1 MSNERNQES
10 AAPTR
15 RDRGR
20 LPKLENRDFKR
31 GAVEYPHRLDPN
43 DHHHLYTKPFY
54 NLANKI
60 SRWCG
65 EGLDEDTQRHFC
77 DFANIAYTLAL
88 PAGSRIL
95 DVGCGSGWLCEYFAR
110 LGYPMTGL
118 DISPELIRLA
128 NERLS
133 SLPYGVDQRTKPSY
147 RFLVHDIEAAPLA
160 ETFDAVICYDALH
173 HFEDENAVLRNIG
186 EMLELGGQLFIA
198 EGERP
203 PEGSES
209 EAELREVMEQYETLE
224 SPFTRGYLFELL
236 IQHGFAVVGDYTAVI
251 GLVDRENVQ
260 GQRLAF
266 LETPTFNYL
275 LCKKSGSSPALDSKT
290 PGILKAQLELRN
302 DFSRTVSPGARIEFE
317 VAVTNT
323 GDTIWLV
330 SRAPLKGR
338 VRVGLKVLNERNET
352 IDEVHGSP
360 RLQRPMSPGE
370 TCLLRISCA
379 APGEV
384 GYYKIKIDLVNQD
397 ICWFEQHG
405 SEPLVLP
412 IVVRGTS

>member
-1 MSNERNQES
+1 MSDERNQDS
-10 AAPTR
+10 AVTR
-15 RDRGR
+15 DDPGR
-20 LPKLENRDFKR
+20 LPKLEHCDFKR
-31 GAVEYPHRLDPN
+31 GAVEYPNRLDPN

-60 SRWCG
+60 SRWSG

-77 DFANIAYTLAL
+77 DFANITYTLAL

-95 DVGCGSGWLCEYFAR
+95 DVGCGSGWLCEYLAR
-110 LGYPMTGL
+110 LGYQVTGL

-133 SLPYGVDQRTKPSY
+133 SLPYGVDQQTKPSY
-147 RFLVHDIEAAPLA
+147 RFLVHDIEAAPLS

-209 EAELREVMEQYETLE
+209 EAELRGVMEQYETLE
-224 SPFTRGYLFELL
+224 SPFKRDYLLELL
-236 IQHGFAVVGDYTAVI
+236 TQHGFAVVGDYTAVT

-260 GQRLAF
+260 GQRLDF

-275 LCKKSGSSPALDSKT
+275 LCKKSGSSPALDSRK
-290 PGILKAQLELRN
+290 PGILKAQLELRR
-302 DFSRTVSPGARIEFE
+302 DFSRTVSPEAPIEFE
-317 VAVTNT
+317 VAATNT

-352 IDEVHGSP
+352 IAEVHGSP
-360 RLQRPMSPGE
+360 RLQRALGPGE
-370 TCLLRISCA
+370 TCLLRISCG
-379 APGEV
+379 APSEV
-384 GYYKIKIDLVNQD
+384 GDYKIKIDLVNQD

-405 SEPLVLP
+405 SQPLILP
-412 IVVRGTS
+412 FVVRVTS